1 MPNLY
6 EPSGKQRINSI
17 DILRGV
23 IMLIMALDHT
33 RDFFHNAGATSD
45 PTDMATTTPI
55 LFFTRWITHFCAP
68 NFVFLS
74 GISAYIAGTR
84 RTKSELSAFLIK
96 RGFWL
101 VFVEVVILT
110 FAFTLNPFYNVVILQ
125 VLWVIGLSMVI
136 LGLLVKLPLKFIGI
150 IGALIFLSHD
160 ILDYLHLPKAGTEA
174 NLMKLFFM
182 ARGSVIPIGQ
192 THFIFDLY
200 AIIPWTG
207 VMLLGYVFGSMYQ
220 SSFDPQRRRKILMN
234 AGLISLAVFLVLRY
248 FNLYGDPNPWSVQRN
263 GVYTFLSF
271 LNVSKYPP
279 SLMYSLMTIGV
290 GMLVLA
296 LTEKVQN
303 KLTAIF
309 IIYGNVPFFYYVLHF
324 YMLRITDVVVFYVQ
338 GFGNKDIV
346 DPKHQNPFLFSP
358 PHFGFNLGGVY
369 IVWLCVIIALYFP
382 CRWFSRYKKTHNQ
395 WWLSYL

>member
-6 EPSGKQRINSI
+6 EPSGKQRISSI

-33 RDFFHNAGATSD
+33 RDFFYNGGAFSD
-45 PTDMATTTPI
+45 PTNMATTTPI

-74 GISAYIAGTR
+74 GISAYLAGTR
-84 RTKSELSAFLIK
+84 RTKSELSSFLIT
-96 RGFWL
+96 RGLWL

-110 FAFTLNPFYNVVILQ
+110 FAFTLNPFFNGIILQ
-125 VLWVIGLSMVI
+125 VLWAIGISMII
-136 LGLLVKLPLKFIGI
+136 LGLLVKLPLKVIAL
-150 IGALIFLSHD
+150 IGALILFGHD
-160 ILDYLHLPKAGTEA
+160 LLDTVQLPGNGAET
-174 NLMKLFFM
+174 NLMNLFLT
-182 ARGSVIPIGQ
+182 ARGTVIPIGQ

-200 AIIPWTG
+200 AVIPWTG

-220 SSFDPQRRRKILMN
+220 ASFDPAHRRKILLYT
-234 AGLISLAVFLVLRY
+234 GLAALFVFVTLRY
-248 FNLYGDPNPWSVQRN
+248 LNLYGDPQPWATQRN
-263 GVYTFLSF
+263 GTYTFLSF

-290 GMLVLA
+290 GMVVLS
-296 LTEKVQN
+296 LTGKVQN

-309 IIYGNVPFFYYVLHF
+309 IVYGNVPFFYYVLHF
-324 YMLRITDVVVFYVQ
+324 YLIRIISIGVFYAQ
-338 GFGNKDIV
+338 GFGAKDIV
-346 DPKHQNPFLFSP
+346 DPKHKNPFLFSP
-358 PHFGFNLGGVY
+358 PHFGFPLGGVY
-369 IVWLCVIIALYFP
+369 VVWLCVIIALYFP
-382 CRWFSRYKKTHNQ
+382 CRWFSRYKKTHKQ

>member
-1 MPNLY
+1 MPNLS
-6 EPSGKQRINSI
+6 EPSGKQRISSI

-33 RDFFHNAGATSD
+33 RDFFHLKGVGSD

-84 RTKSELSAFLIK
+84 RTKSELSSFLIK
-96 RGFWL
+96 RGLWL

-110 FAFTLNPFYNVVILQ
+110 FAFTLNPFYNGVILQ

-136 LGLLVKLPLKFIGI
+136 LGLLVKLPLKVIGF
-150 IGALIFLSHD
+150 IGALIFFSHD
-160 ILDYLHLPKAGTEA
+160 ILDYLHMPETGTEA
-174 NLMKLFFM
+174 NLMNLFLV

-207 VMLLGYVFGSMYQ
+207 VMLLGYVFGSMFQ
-220 SSFDPQRRRKILMN
+220 ASFDPERRRKILLMT
-234 AGLISLAVFLVLRY
+234 GLISVAVFVVLRY

-263 GVYTFLSF
+263 GTYTFLSF

-279 SLMYSLMTIGV
+279 SLMYSLITIGV
-290 GMLVLA
+290 GLVVLA

-309 IIYGNVPFFYYVLHF
+309 IVYGNVPFFYYVLHF
-324 YMLRITDVVVFYVQ
+324 YLLRIVNVVVFYLQ

-346 DPKHQNPFLFSP
+346 DPKHQNPFNFDP
-358 PHFGFNLGGVY
+358 PHFGFSLGGVY
-369 IVWLCVIIALYFP
+369 IIWLCVIIALYFP
-382 CRWFSRYKKTHNQ
+382 CRWFSRYKKTHKQ

>member
-6 EPSGKQRINSI
+6 EPSGKQRISSI

-33 RDFFHNAGATSD
+33 RDFFNNAGAFND
-45 PTDMATTTPI
+45 PTNMATTTPI

-84 RTKSELSAFLIK
+84 RTKSELSTFLIN
-96 RGFWL
+96 RGLWL
-101 VFVEVVILT
+101 VFVELVILT
-110 FAFTLNPFYNVVILQ
+110 FAFTLNPFFNVVILQ

-136 LGLLVKLPLKFIGI
+136 LGLLVKLPLKVIGI
-150 IGALIFLSHD
+150 IGALIFFSHD
-160 ILDYLHLPKAGTEA
+160 LLDNIQLPKTGAEA
-174 NLMKLFFM
+174 TLMKLFFT
-182 ARGSVIPIGQ
+182 ARGSILPINQ
-192 THFIFDLY
+192 THVVADLY

-220 SSFDPQRRRKILMN
+220 ASFDPHRRRKILLTT
-234 AGLISLAVFLVLRY
+234 GLVSLTVFLVLRY
-248 FNLYGDPNPWSVQRN
+248 FNLYGDPQPWSAQRN
-263 GVYTFLSF
+263 GAYTFLSF

-290 GMLVLA
+290 GMVVLA
-296 LTEKVQN
+296 LTEKVRN

-309 IIYGNVPFFYYVLHF
+309 IVYGNVPFFYYVLHF
-324 YMLRITDVVVFYVQ
+324 YLLRITDIVVFYLQ

-382 CRWFSRYKKTHNQ
+382 CRWFSRYKKTHKQ